1 MSEDDLPDWSTCSY
15 PRFRLVGFGSHTEQ
29 FQGYTDFLQT
39 FFRALVREVTG
50 DDPDLSRPCHF
61 SFEQLYGNVYKM
73 ITFCSATPTH
83 LACQELYAWV
93 CAWIRF
99 DGLTGAQYK
108 VYREAIKK
116 INDVFLFL
124 RHVYVDKHDLPSLKS
139 VALDAWLA
147 RHHKRHASMRAALL
161 ALHFRAARKAHAPG
175 GKAHLRAVKAWNEG
189 SAYPEIAVG
198 EKRARE
204 E

>member
-1 MSEDDLPDWSTCSY
+1 MSNVNVVDSSPIPC
-15 PRFRLVGFGSHTEQ
+15 PRFRLVGFGCWKEQ
-29 FQGYTDFLQT
+29 FQGYIGFLQT

-50 DDPDLSRPCHF
+50 EDTHLSRPCHF
-61 SFEQLYGNVYKM
+61 SFEKLYGSVYN
-73 ITFCSATPTH
+73 IIIIGSTTR
-83 LACQELYAWV
+83 LACEELYAWV

-99 DGLTGAQYK
+99 DGLTGGKFQ
-108 VYREAIKK
+108 VYHDAIKK

-124 RHVYVDKHDLPSLKS
+124 RHVHIKRLGLPSLKS

-147 RHHKRHASMRAALL
+147 RHHKRHAIMRAALL

-175 GKAHLRAVKAWNEG
+175 GKAHLRAVEVWNDG
-189 SAYPEIAVG
+189 GAYPDVAVG